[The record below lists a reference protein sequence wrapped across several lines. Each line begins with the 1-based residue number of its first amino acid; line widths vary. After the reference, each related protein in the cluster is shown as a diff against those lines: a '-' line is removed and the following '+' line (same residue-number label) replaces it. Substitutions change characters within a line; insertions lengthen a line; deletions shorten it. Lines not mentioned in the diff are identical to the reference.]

1 MPNNSLLV
9 LLVDDQAIVAEAV
22 RRCLAP
28 LADVAFHYC
37 SDPQQALALAVRLQ
51 PTVILQDLVMPG
63 VDGLEL
69 LKQYRAEPGTANI
82 PVIVLSTKEEPKV
95 KGQAFELGANDYLV
109 KLPDKVE
116 LVARVRLHSR
126 AYLAQKQ
133 RDEAHRALRESQQ
146 QLVNSNTALVALNQK
161 LEEATRAKS
170 EFLANMSHEIRTPM
184 NGVIGMAALLAET
197 NLDAEQRDYAATIRS
212 SGEALLTIINDI
224 LDFSKIES
232 GRLELERHPFLLEAA
247 VEEAVELFS
256 PKAAEK
262 GIDLVVSLD
271 PALPTLVEGDVTRLR
286 QVLVNLVGNALKFTS
301 RGEVEITV
309 TPVLGP
315 HPAFNDAFVA
325 EGKGMA
331 DFIGVAVRDSG
342 IGIPPDKQDRLFKSF
357 SQVDS
362 STTRQ
367 FGGTGLGLAIS
378 RRLVELMGGMIWV
391 ESEAG
396 KGATFRFTV
405 KLPAAPSVTAPPWG
419 DRSLALAGRRVLVV
433 EDNPAARVALERLCS
448 HRGLRTSGV
457 GSLAEASALPGADAE
472 AILLDR
478 ELPGVEEPGVIARL
492 AAGRPVVLVSHRRGR
507 AALPPEGA
515 GSQVWTLH
523 KPVRR
528 QALFDVL
535 WQALTGSVT
544 AEKRQ
549 VESGRFDT
557 RLAERIPLRLLLA
570 DDNAVNQKVGAA
582 LLKRLGYKTDLVANG
597 HEVLEALE
605 RIDYDLIFLDAQMPE
620 MDGYG
625 AARAIVAKWAAGK
638 GRGPRP
644 RLVAM
649 TGNAMQG
656 DREKCLEAG
665 MDDYIAKPVRI
676 EELSAVLERRGA
688 RVADAAARDGIIG

>member
-1 MPNNSLLV
+1 MPNNSMLV

-22 RRCLAP
+22 RRCLASQE
-28 LADVAFHYC
+28 DMDFHYC
-37 SDPQQALALAVRLQ
+37 ADPKQALELAVRLQ

-69 LKQYRAEPGTANI
+69 LRQYRAEPATQGV
-82 PVIVLSTKEEPKV
+82 PVIVLSTKEDPKV
-95 KGQAFELGANDYLV
+95 KGQSFELGANDYLV

-146 QLVNSNTALVALNQK
+146 QLVDSNTALLALNQK

-286 QVLVNLVGNALKFTS
+286 QVLVNLVGNALKFTAH
-301 RGEVEITV
+301 GEVEITV
-309 TPVLGP
+309 APALGP
-315 HPAFNDAFVA
+315 HPSFKDAFA
-325 EGKGMA
+325 PDGGERG
-331 DFIGVAVRDSG
+331 DFIQVSVRDSG

-367 FGGTGLGLAIS
+367 YGGTGLGLAIS

-405 KLPAAPSVTAPPWG
+405 KLPASPSVTAPPWG

-433 EDNPAARVALERLCS
+433 EDNTAARVALERLCT
-448 HRGLRTSGV
+448 HRGLRCTGV
-457 GSLAEASALPGADAE
+457 ASLAEASALPASDAE

-478 ELPGVEEPGVIARL
+478 ELPGVEEPGAISKM
-492 AAGRPVVLVSHRRGR
+492 AAGRPVVLISHRRGR
-507 AALPPEGA
+507 AAQPPEVA

-528 QALFDVL
+528 QALSDTL
-535 WQALTGSVT
+535 WQALTGSAT

-557 RLAERIPLRLLLA
+557 RLAERLPLRLLLA

-597 HEVLEALE
+597 LEVLEALS
-605 RIDYDLIFLDAQMPE
+605 RIDYDLVFLDAQMPE
-620 MDGYG
+620 MDGYS
-625 AARAIVAKWAAGK
+625 AARAIVAKWAAGE
-638 GRGPRP
+638 GHGPRP

-656 DREKCLEAG
+656 DREKCLAAG

-676 EELSAVLERRGA
+676 EELMAALEKWGPVPK
-688 RVADAAARDGIIG
+688 VAKES